1 MILGTVQQQNMN
13 NKWINI
19 ISYLE
24 YAMNAKC
31 RNNTIHYIEVIIVTR
46 ALKSIKKPTQVNK
59 TLFLNTF
66 SMKKFSNLTSR

>member
-1 MILGTVQQQNMN
+1 
-13 NKWINI
+13 
-19 ISYLE
+19 
-24 YAMNAKC
+24 MNAKC